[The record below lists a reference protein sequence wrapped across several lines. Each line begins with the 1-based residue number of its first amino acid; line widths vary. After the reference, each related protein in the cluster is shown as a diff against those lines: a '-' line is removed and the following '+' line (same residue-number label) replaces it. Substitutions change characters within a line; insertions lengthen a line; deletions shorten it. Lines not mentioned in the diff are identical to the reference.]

1 MKQKLAA
8 VILTAA
14 LCFSLAACGNSS
26 QPQTASAQQSSE
38 QNTDESAA
46 ESTDNTTAQAETSQE
61 QEKNK
66 VARDG
71 AEMQTEDKS
80 MPTRIPPEK
89 GTKIN
94 LYFGDTLITGVLNDS
109 ETAQALIAKLPMTQH
124 MSRYSHDF
132 CGVTEELPYNED
144 DVHYGW
150 LNGDIDYAL
159 NAPYF
164 TILFEDEDESEQYGY
179 QVNIGVITCP
189 IADIAALQGSFDV
202 RIELAENSE
211 GDASENTAENAGQDI
226 TASSA
231 AAVYFSRVGNTDFP
245 AGVDAVTS
253 ASLQA
258 DNGTIKGNA
267 QLIAEW
273 ISEEA
278 GCETFEI
285 LTDEAYPADYDE
297 TVDQAKTEQRNS
309 FRPVLRSDLSE
320 IGQYD
325 TIYLVIP
332 NWWGDLPMAVYSFFD
347 ACDLSGKTIK
357 VCITHE
363 GSRFSRTVDTISQL
377 EPDAEVIE
385 GLAVRGGSVKDEEQ
399 NIRQWARENK

>member
-8 VILTAA
+8 VILAA
-14 LCFSLAACGNSS
+14 VLSFSLAACGNSS
-26 QPQTASAQQSSE
+26 QTQTASAQQSAAQS
-38 QNTDESAA
+38 TAVSAA
-46 ESTDNTTAQAETSQE
+46 ESTENTTAQAEDSQE
-61 QEKNK
+61 QAKNK
-66 VARDG
+66 VAKDG

-80 MPTRIPPEK
+80 MPTRIPPEN

-124 MSRYSHDF
+124 MNRYSHDF

-189 IADIAALQGSFDV
+189 LSEIAALNGSFDV
-202 RIELAENSE
+202 RIELAENAE
-211 GDASENTAENAGQDI
+211 KDVPENPSGNDGQDK
-226 TASSA
+226 TASGA

-245 AGVDAVTS
+245 ADVDAVAS

-363 GSRFSRTVDTISQL
+363 GSRFSRTVDTIRQL

-385 GLAVRGGSVKDEEQ
+385 GIAVRGGSVKDEEQ

>member
-26 QPQTASAQQSSE
+26 QPQTASAQQSPE

-80 MPTRIPPEK
+80 MPTRIPPEN

-124 MSRYSHDF
+124 VSRYAHDF
-132 CGVTEELPYNED
+132 CGVTDELPYNEE

-164 TILFEDEDESEQYGY
+164 TILFEDEEVSEQYGY
-179 QVNIGVITCP
+179 QVNIGVITTP
-189 IADIAALQGSFDV
+189 LADISALDGSFDV
-202 RIELAENSE
+202 RIELAE
-211 GDASENTAENAGQDI
+211 
-226 TASSA
+226 
-231 AAVYFSRVGNTDFP
+231 
-245 AGVDAVTS
+245 
-253 ASLQA
+253 
-258 DNGTIKGNA
+258 
-267 QLIAEW
+267 
-273 ISEEA
+273 
-278 GCETFEI
+278 
-285 LTDEAYPADYDE
+285 
-297 TVDQAKTEQRNS
+297 
-309 FRPVLRSDLSE
+309 
-320 IGQYD
+320 
-325 TIYLVIP
+325 
-332 NWWGDLPMAVYSFFD
+332 
-347 ACDLSGKTIK
+347 
-357 VCITHE
+357 
-363 GSRFSRTVDTISQL
+363 
-377 EPDAEVIE
+377 
-385 GLAVRGGSVKDEEQ
+385 
-399 NIRQWARENK
+399 